1 MKVMILA
8 AGRGNRLRPLT
19 DTCPKP
25 LIKVCGK
32 PLIVYHLENLAAAG
46 FTEIVINVRHLGEK
60 IQAALGNGHAFGVNI
75 AYSVEDTELE
85 VGGGIHNAL
94 PLLGNSPF
102 VIVNGDI
109 WTDYPFAS
117 LKHKNKGLAY
127 LVLVDNPEHN
137 LKGDYAILKNNV
149 LKRDQLLP
157 TFTYSGIS
165 VLHPDLFK
173 EEVRGTSF
181 RLAKCLDKAAQADL
195 LFGEYFDGQWTDV
208 GTLER
213 LQFLEQSLCS
223 DKIR

>member
-1 MKVMILA
+1 MKAMILA

-32 PLIVYHLENLAAAG
+32 PLIVYHLENLKSAG
-46 FTEIVINVRHLGEK
+46 FTDIVINVRYLGEK
-60 IQAALGNGHAFGVNI
+60 IQTALGNGQSFGVNI

-85 VGGGIHNAL
+85 VGGGICQAL

-102 VIVNGDI
+102 AIINGDI
-109 WTDYPFAS
+109 WTDYPFQT
-117 LKHKNKGLAY
+117 LKQKSKGLAY
-127 LVLVDNPEHN
+127 LVLVDNPAHN
-137 LKGDYAILKNNV
+137 LKGDYAIIENNL
-149 LKRDQLLP
+149 LKRDQALQ

-173 EEVRGTSF
+173 EEEKGTSF
-181 RLAKCLDKAAQADL
+181 RLAKCLDKAAQNNTL
-195 LFGEYFDGQWTDV
+195 YGEYFGGTWTDV

-213 LQFLEQSLCS
+213 LQFLENSLCS
-223 DKIR
+223 QTR